1 MLVTDG
7 IGGLLHFD
15 DQKVAKIVPTL
26 VHNDIRQ
33 NSIGRQFTVLIRHLD
48 VFWFYA
54 WTLAIVL
61 NIHVVFRK
69 LRAHQHS
76 QSPANCTLADILSQD
91 LTILII
97 EFL

>member
-26 VHNDIRQ
+26 MYNDIRKY
-33 NSIGRQFTVLIRHLD
+33 STDRQFTVLIRHLN
-48 VFWFYA
+48 VFRFQA

-61 NIHVVFRK
+61 NIHAVQGK
-69 LRAHQHS
+69 LRAH
-76 QSPANCTLADILSQD
+76 
-91 LTILII
+91 
-97 EFL
+97 

>member
-26 VHNDIRQ
+26 MYNDIRKY
-33 NSIGRQFTVLIRHLD
+33 SMGRQFTVLIRHLN
-48 VFWFYA
+48 VFRIQA

-61 NIHVVFRK
+61 NIHAVQRK
-69 LRAHQHS
+69 LRAH
-76 QSPANCTLADILSQD
+76 
-91 LTILII
+91 
-97 EFL
+97 